1 MHKNNYFCNF
11 LSKNYFFIEK
21 NLKRNFGC
29 RPAGRFISFFTKHV
43 GRPTSK
49 IPFQKFDGAK
59 SVFSNFIKKYVKNE
73 KSGLIKF

>member
-1 MHKNNYFCNF
+1 MHKNNYFCNL

-21 NLKRNFGC
+21 HLKRDFGC
-29 RPAGRFISFFTKHV
+29 RPAV

-49 IPFQKFDGAK
+49 ITFQKLDGAK
-59 SVFSNFIKKYVKNE
+59 SIFSNFIKKYVKNE